1 MRRLLVPIAA
11 VASLIASPSRGA
23 DATDKPK
30 VGHFPHID
38 FDVEKKQ
45 VRVECEMLAVNA
57 PLEFFCCVKGTN
69 DYESMIRAEIRPSHL
84 HTALLAVGLEPGEP
98 ITYSEATKKFLPPRG
113 PPLHLTMEY
122 QKDGKT
128 ESVPA
133 YRWMRDVKTKKGPP
147 AFTWV
152 FCGSRTMPDG
162 KYAADAT
169 GYLVTVVNF
178 DYAVIDVPELAS
190 SSNDLLE
197 WERNPDITPKAGTK
211 VWMVIEPAGKDV
223 KPKAPRAENHDSTAP
238 ARTPTTQLSSTD
250 GGVDAEISAAQAK
263 TKALR
268 DQWETKVGPQR
279 EAFKKAAEAHYQII
293 SDLRRQQQKLI
304 DEADRVQR
312 TIDELEKEYQD
323 LTTPRPQSGQ

>member
-1 MRRLLVPIAA
+1 MRIALVLLALGFSLPTAPVARAA
-11 VASLIASPSRGA
+11 E
-23 DATDKPK
+23 DKPK
-30 VGHFPHID
+30 VGHFPHVEFDID
-38 FDVEKKQ
+38 KKQ
-45 VRVECEMLAVNA
+45 VRVECEMLGVNA

-69 DYESMIRAEIRPSHL
+69 DYESMVRAEVRPSHL
-84 HTALLAVGLEPGEP
+84 HTALLAIGLEPGEP
-98 ITYSEATKKFLPPRG
+98 ITYSEAAKKFLPPRG
-113 PPLHLTMEY
+113 PPLHITMEY

-133 YRWMRDVKTKKGPP
+133 YRWMRDVKTKKPPP

-223 KPKAPRAENHDSTAP
+223 KPKAQRAENHDAAAP
-238 ARTPTTQLSSTD
+238 ARTPTTQLSAND

-268 DQWETKVGPQR
+268 DQWETKVGPER

-304 DEADRVQR
+304 DEADRIQR

-323 LTTPRPQSGQ
+323 LTTPRPQSAQ